1 MNTGNYIYEKEDL
14 RIGGTSPLSFKLFYN
29 AMDCGDQEV
38 LGEGWSHNYG
48 ICLKKR
54 NKGELLVIVSGD
66 GREVSFR
73 RTVNSQYLPV
83 MGDRGCIKESNE
95 LYFCELDSQKYVF
108 DKDGRM
114 LRQTDADGA
123 SRKFRYNAEGLLE
136 YAENENGDF
145 LHYTHNEERHL
156 IFVKDHTGREVSLEY
171 QYGKLRWFTNS
182 SGKTCTYE
190 YNVNGRLQG
199 IITPRGILV
208 GKNEYDG
215 ENRVLKQTMPDGGI
229 MEVRYDD
236 ENRRTYVREK
246 NGSMISYEC
255 DDRARNIRTVYDDG
269 EEFYAYNDRNQKV
282 LFIDKNG
289 NQTRYQYDMQG
300 NLTGIVNALGE
311 KISYVYD
318 QEGRLLTVT
327 AFGKIRKKYE
337 YDEKGRLT
345 RITDVLGRSR
355 KITYDGNNRI
365 RQIVQADG
373 SSYQISYDLKGN
385 VESVEDPYEACTYYR
400 YDALN
405 RVTVHIDAEGNKTQY
420 EYDERDHLTC
430 ITNPEGKIRS
440 YSFNESG
447 RPVLVRDFDGKTI
460 SAEYDCMNRPE
471 RLTDKEGNVI
481 VCKYNRMGKVS
492 EEVSPA
498 GTVTRYQ
505 YDGHN
510 RLKRREIIKK
520 AKRSSEI
527 CVTEYTY
534 DAVGNLVCM
543 ETGNGNEVLSAYT
556 YAYDALN
563 RVTEITDFTGRK
575 TILTYHYSGQIS
587 SITDPDGNRRLF
599 NYNDA
604 GELIEETDLRGNVTR
619 YTYNA
624 LGLTES
630 VTDGM
635 GRTVRYIYLPGGR
648 LEKILYPNGCS
659 QRFTY
664 DRTGRIKTRT
674 DIYGN
679 CLTYHYDCMGRVVRM
694 TGEAG
699 QEKSFVYGSSGKPVS
714 MKDVTGNI
722 TTYEYSPN
730 GNMTAVTDAAGNRS
744 EYAYDEEDHLIR
756 ICRYGT
762 EEETPRE
769 TIYERDS
776 LGQIESIRDA
786 SGREEYYS
794 FDALGR
800 ISEKTDRRG
809 IRTAYF
815 HTPDGKLKR
824 IEYGDGTWTET
835 DYTTSG
841 KSVLI
846 KNPEG
851 EIRIERDRF
860 GKPVKITNASG
871 KSILYEWGNHG
882 EKKSMVY
889 PDGEK
894 VSYLYDENL
903 QLKELIRKAPGRKD
917 VHVLYKRNREGKLT
931 EKIMGD
937 GLRTVW
943 EYNHLGQL
951 SRLVHENHGRIL
963 DEYRYEYDAAGN
975 RTALVKKRSGL
986 PDESGAYSF
995 EYDRLYRLIRV
1006 KKDGNVL
1013 RTYQYDSFGNRTVLE
1028 DDQTG
1033 VKICSVYN
1041 AQNQMVSA
1049 ELRTEK
1055 KAGDSEKPT
1064 AVIRSFSYDENGNL
1078 TAEYENGR
1086 LRHGYRY
1093 NAMNRL
1099 AEAWNGMGERS
1110 VYRYNGLGKRDG
1122 QDDMEYILDLTKS
1135 CHDLLEIRTS
1145 GGTQKFYRDYALSF
1159 MEEDC
1164 KPERYYMNDELGSPV
1179 RVLYEIGK
1187 GDACGYDEFGNDLSG
1202 LERQNISSSYTP
1214 HGKGQPFGYT
1224 GYLCD
1229 PVSNT
1234 LYAHA
1239 RQYQPGSG
1247 RFIAQ
1252 EDRKSVV

>member
-1 MNTGNYIYEKEDL
+1 MADIQKRKGNLLPIQKNGSTDASKSTTKSQNSNWIPPFYKNQYLVEGAELACIHGGGRSVLKVPESHNYYSGDRKKANCKDCVEAENIPYFESCSLNEETCQCQGFMDLEDTWINKNISRLSAELIDEEPAINMSSLLICKKGGIIFPVTSGQGYDGELNEQAFEFRYQNIMRWAGGGQITSIFRGDPVNMNTGNYIYEKEDL

-648 LEKILYPNGCS
+648 LEKILYPNGLF
-659 QRFTY
+659 QHFTY
-664 DRTGRIKTRT
+664 DLSGRIKTRT

-679 CLTYHYDCMGRVVRM
+679 CLTFHYDCMGRVVRM

-699 QEKSFVYGSSGKPVS
+699 QEKSFAYGSSGKPVS
-714 MKDVTGNI
+714 VKDVTGKI

-744 EYAYDEEDHLIR
+744 EYAYDEEDRLIR
-756 ICRYGT
+756 ICQYGT
-762 EEETPRE
+762 EGEIPRE
-769 TIYERDS
+769 TVYERDS
-776 LGQIESIRDA
+776 LGQIECIRDA

-809 IRTAYF
+809 IRTVYF

-851 EIRIERDRF
+851 EIWIERDRF

-931 EKIMGD
+931 EKIMGG
-937 GLRTVW
+937 GLRTIW
-943 EYNHLGQL
+943 KYNHLGQL
-951 SRLVHENHGRIL
+951 SRLIHENHGKIL
-963 DEYRYEYDAAGN
+963 DEYCYEYDAAGN
-975 RTALVKKRSGL
+975 RISLMKKRSGF
-986 PDESGAYSF
+986 PDESGKYSF
-995 EYDRLYRLIRV
+995 EYDILYRLASV
-1006 KKDGNVL
+1006 KKDGKVQ
-1013 RTYQYDSFGNRTVLE
+1013 RTYQYDSFGNRTVSE
-1028 DDQTG
+1028 DEQKG
-1033 VKICSVYN
+1033 IRICSVYN
-1041 AQNQMVSA
+1041 VLNQLVSEEFQPKRA
-1049 ELRTEK
+1049 
-1055 KAGDSEKPT
+1055 
-1064 AVIRSFSYDENGNL
+1064 
-1078 TAEYENGR
+1078 
-1086 LRHGYRY
+1086 YRY
-1093 NAMNRL
+1093 
-1099 AEAWNGMGERS
+1099 
-1110 VYRYNGLGKRDG
+1110 
-1122 QDDMEYILDLTKS
+1122 
-1135 CHDLLEIRTS
+1135 S
-1145 GGTQKFYRDYALSF
+1145 GNFYT
-1159 MEEDC
+1159 C
-1164 KPERYYMNDELGSPV
+1164 
-1179 RVLYEIGK
+1179 
-1187 GDACGYDEFGNDLSG
+1187 
-1202 LERQNISSSYTP
+1202 
-1214 HGKGQPFGYT
+1214 
-1224 GYLCD
+1224 
-1229 PVSNT
+1229 
-1234 LYAHA
+1234 
-1239 RQYQPGSG
+1239 
-1247 RFIAQ
+1247 
-1252 EDRKSVV
+1252 RK